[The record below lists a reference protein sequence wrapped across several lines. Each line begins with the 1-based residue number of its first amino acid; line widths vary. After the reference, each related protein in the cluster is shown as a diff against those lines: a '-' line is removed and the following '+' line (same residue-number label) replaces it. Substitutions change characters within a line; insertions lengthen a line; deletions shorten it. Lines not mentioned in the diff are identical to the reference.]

1 MEEEIKFIPNIEKL
15 LGLTVD
21 ITLFNNNKIS
31 GNIFTLNQKS
41 KTIILINKK
50 NENENFN
57 ITFVNMLQ
65 IKKIELS
72 KNQINI
78 NVNEL
83 YQTDLKYIKEK
94 ERINLENDNLEK
106 RIATEPNFKKGLDMY
121 KTLSKIYNCSFEG
134 NKIIFKG
141 IDCYIEEPFKVQNII
156 CTDNKFKEKLKSI
169 IF

>member
-1 MEEEIKFIPNIEKL
+1 MNEEIKFIPNIEKL

-21 ITLFNNNKIS
+21 ITLFNNNKIC
-31 GNIFTLNQKS
+31 GNIYTLNQKS
-41 KTIILINKK
+41 KSLILINQK
-50 NENENFN
+50 NENENYN

-78 NVNEL
+78 NANEL

-94 ERINLENDNLEK
+94 ERINLENDNLLK
-106 RIATEPNFKKGLDMY
+106 RIDTEPNFKKGLDMY
-121 KTLSKIYNCSFEG
+121 KTLSKIYNCSYDG

-141 IDCYIEEPFKVQNII
+141 IDCYIEEPFKINNIN
-156 CTDNKFKEKLKSI
+156 CKDNKFKEKLKSI

>member
-21 ITLFNNNKIS
+21 ITLFNNNKIC
-31 GNIFTLNQKS
+31 GNIYTLNQKS
-41 KTIILINKK
+41 KTIILINQK

-106 RIATEPNFKKGLDMY
+106 RIETEPNFKKGLDMY

>member
-21 ITLFNNNKIS
+21 ITLFNNKIS

-41 KTIILINKK
+41 KTIILINQK

-72 KNQINI
+72 K
-78 NVNEL
+78 EL
-83 YQTDLKYIKEK
+83 PPYCF
-94 ERINLENDNLEK
+94 RCV
-106 RIATEPNFKKGLDMY
+106 A
-121 KTLSKIYNCSFEG
+121 
-134 NKIIFKG
+134 
-141 IDCYIEEPFKVQNII
+141 V
-156 CTDNKFKEKLKSI
+156 
-169 IF
+169 